1 METNILTSVI
11 LPLSLVIIMLGMGTT
26 LVLADFK
33 RVLIYPKAVAIGIVG
48 QILILPVVGFLFAS
62 QFGLKPEY
70 AVGVMVLV
78 ACAGGATSNMIV
90 YLAKGDVALSVTLTA
105 ISSCI
110 TVISIP
116 FIINF
121 ALHEFMGASDD
132 AVLPIGTTNM
142 KLFAFT
148 LLPVMVGM
156 WLRHKFTALAIKLE
170 KPMNRFASVLFVLI
184 VCSIMFQER
193 AGLVD
198 TMLTAGPVAYGLNFI
213 TMVLGF
219 SAARAFRLNDRQ
231 SIAISIEVGV
241 QNSATGI
248 IIATTMLHNAEIAII
263 PAVYSLIMYLN
274 AGLLIGLMQVVMK
287 RRATTVAKAI

>member
-1 METNILTSVI
+1 
-11 LPLSLVIIMLGMGTT
+11 
-26 LVLADFK
+26 
-33 RVLIYPKAVAIGIVG
+33 
-48 QILILPVVGFLFAS
+48 
-62 QFGLKPEY
+62 
-70 AVGVMVLV
+70 
-78 ACAGGATSNMIV
+78 
-90 YLAKGDVALSVTLTA
+90 
-105 ISSCI
+105 
-110 TVISIP
+110 
-116 FIINF
+116 
-121 ALHEFMGASDD
+121 
-132 AVLPIGTTNM
+132 
-142 KLFAFT
+142 
-148 LLPVMVGM
+148 
-156 WLRHKFTALAIKLE
+156 
-170 KPMNRFASVLFVLI
+170 
-184 VCSIMFQER
+184 MFQER

>member
-1 METNILTSVI
+1 MEANILTSVI
-11 LPLSLVIIMLGMGTT
+11 LPLSLAIIMLGMGTT

-33 RVLIYPKAVAIGIVG
+33 RVFIYPKAVAIGIVG
-48 QILILPVVGFLFAS
+48 QILVLPVVGFLFAS

-121 ALHEFMGASDD
+121 ALREFMGASGD
-132 AVLPIGTTNM
+132 AELPIGSTNM
-142 KLFAFT
+142 TLFAFT
-148 LLPVMVGM
+148 LFPVMLGM
-156 WLRHKFTALAIKLE
+156 LLRHKFSDIALRLE
-170 KPMNRFASVLFVLI
+170 TPINRIASLLFVLI
-184 VCSIMFQER
+184 VLSIMYQER

-198 TMLTAGPVAYGLNFI
+198 TMLAAGPVAYGLNFI
-213 TMVLGF
+213 TMLLGF
-219 SAARAFRLNDRQ
+219 SAARAFKLDDKQ

-248 IIATTMLHNAEIAII
+248 FIATVMLHNSEIAII

-274 AGLLIGLMQVVMK
+274 AGLLIGLMRVYMK
-287 RRATTVAKAI
+287 RRGTALAKAI